1 MAVESRLLN
10 ETISSMEFV
19 MAIKEM
25 PHPAVDQTF
34 SLTQQLQAY
43 TGPVT
48 AGKQSILLS
57 VCLDICVG

>member
-1 MAVESRLLN
+1 
-10 ETISSMEFV
+10 MEFV